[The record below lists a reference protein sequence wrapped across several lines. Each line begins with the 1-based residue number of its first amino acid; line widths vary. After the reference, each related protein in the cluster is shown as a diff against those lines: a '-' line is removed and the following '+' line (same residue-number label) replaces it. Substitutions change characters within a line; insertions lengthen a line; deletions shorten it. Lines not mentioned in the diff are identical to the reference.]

1 MGRASGC
8 SNQDQIDWKPRI
20 DWKPHLCA
28 CRLAPLSSFPAEPSP
43 SPSAPA
49 LCAQAKPT
57 HLPNGQSTGHDV
69 ATQQV
74 DQVSG
79 GSQARGDR
87 ALDPW
92 REEGEEAGR
101 AQAEVIAALGTPQVQ
116 ALGLVELEPNSVP
129 DPPEPLPRSH
139 GLTPPGCGAI
149 PTVPLTRGELPAL
162 SPSLG
167 EADTPRESEASKGP
181 GRDQS
186 PLVMETGMTL
196 PRGVVAER
204 LGWSESREPVGP
216 EVQTD
221 QLGYQICLLQ
231 KILDLQ

>member
-1 MGRASGC
+1 MPAASPPYHLSQQSRHHLLLPLPPVPKPNPPTYPTARAQEHTHSW
-8 SNQDQIDWKPRI
+8 QQQ
-20 DWKPHLCA
+20 
-28 CRLAPLSSFPAEPSP
+28 
-43 SPSAPA
+43 A
-49 LCAQAKPT
+49 L
-57 HLPNGQSTGHDV
+57 GHDV

-129 DPPEPLPRSH
+129 DTLEPLPRSH
-139 GLTPPGCGAI
+139 GLTPPGRGAI

-204 LGWSESREPVGP
+204 LGWSESREPLGP

-231 KILDLQ
+231 KTLDLQ